1 MRGQS
6 TRKFERNRG
15 AAIDVG
21 IDRGSLCPYVI
32 EVNTFPGTRFHAW
45 QLAEKRVQ
53 YFKYLL
59 QTGKSSR

>member
-1 MRGQS
+1 M
-6 TRKFERNRG
+6 
-15 AAIDVG
+15 G